1 MKSITESR
9 KWAMVIAVGSVMAV
23 TSCKQD
29 PLSPGTEYMPDMYRG
44 PALEAYGEN
53 DFFKDSLSS
62 RKPVE
67 GTISRGRISNAPF
80 SVNSTI
86 YAYANTPEGYEA
98 AGANLKNPFN
108 ATDANIAEGKELYTK
123 FCEVCHGGDG
133 KGEGNL
139 VAIGKFPSPGAYAAK
154 LAAGLNEGKMF
165 HSITYGK
172 GLMGAHA
179 SQVSKEERWKLVIY
193 VNELIKQAGGVITT
207 VVSTTTTTSVTTK

>member
-9 KWAMVIAVGSVMAV
+9 KWAMIIAVGSVMAV

-29 PLSPGTEYMPDMYRG
+29 PLSPGTEFMPDMYRG
-44 PALEAYGEN
+44 PALETYGEN

-86 YAYANTPEGYEA
+86 YPYANTPEGYEE
-98 AGANLKNPFN
+98 AGANLRNPLI
-108 ATDANIAEGKELYTK
+108 ANTRNLVEGRELYTK
-123 FCEVCHGGDG
+123 FCEVCHGSDG

-154 LAAGLNEGKMF
+154 LAAGLNDGKIF

-179 SQVSKEERWKLVIY
+179 SQVTKEERWKLVIY
-193 VNELIKQAGGVITT
+193 VNDLIKQAGGVIVPTLPTT
-207 VVSTTTTTSVTTK
+207 VTTK